1 MRAREFI
8 IKEDGPIV
16 NPNDSTGAPG
26 TDDENV
32 APGGNSQIQQLTA
45 ATAALK
51 KQVLDLQKAA
61 LASGAGAQPA
71 PTQAAPAPGEA
82 SQQQVPKGTVGTG
95 TGNGT
100 LDQQQQPPVKPG
112 QPMGQ
117 PGQPG
122 QAGVATATNQA
133 AQPATPPAPPVQK
146 PMPPGV
152 TNLAKTQQDIKNK
165 LIQNVASGK

>member
-8 IKEDGPIV
+8 LREDDATV
-16 NPNDSTGAPG
+16 NPTDAANTTNTSASGAPS
-26 TDDENV
+26 TN
-32 APGGNSQIQQLTA
+32 PQIQQLTA

-61 LASGAGAQPA
+61 LAQGSAQTTPQAA
-71 PTQAAPAPGEA
+71 PAAPAPGEA

-100 LDQQQQPPVKPG
+100 IDQQQQPAKPG

-117 PGQPG
+117 PGVPG

-133 AQPATPPAPPVQK
+133 QQPAPAAPAQK

-152 TNLAKTQQDIKNK
+152 TNMAKTQQDIKNK